1 MTHLHSVPLPHRY
14 TQRATRSEIRIL
26 SCVDVS
32 DLQKQAD
39 AMARRLREL
48 DNTLQQCNW
57 TTDVEI

>member
-1 MTHLHSVPLPHRY
+1 MANPAKAELRWPFLVVNPKAYLY
-14 TQRATRSEIRIL
+14 GDDIYNLA
-26 SCVDVS
+26 
-32 DLQKQAD
+32 KQAD